1 MSDSL
6 SPLIMLVLFV
16 LVFVILP
23 SSAAKKAAQRKN
35 ASAQGGNKPAEK
47 PKAAGEKFPA
57 SAFPDRKESSL
68 QQPLGEGGSL
78 WEHDHTSYAGSLGS
92 LSTEG
97 FDPCHEEQMESLSS
111 LTSEHVA
118 EPQEI
123 PGLSLRWTGDEIVRG
138 LVVSEVL
145 KRKTLSR

>member
-1 MSDSL
+1 MSDSF
-6 SPLIMLVLFV
+6 SPLIMRLLFV

-35 ASAQGGNKPAEK
+35 ASAQRENRPAEK
-47 PKAAGEKFPA
+47 PQTTGEKFPSA
-57 SAFPDRKESSL
+57 AFPARKEAAV
-68 QQPLGEGGSL
+68 QQPQGEGESL

-97 FDPCHEEQMESLSS
+97 FDPCHEEQLASS
-111 LTSEHVA
+111 LPSAQED
-118 EPQEI
+118 EPREI

-145 KRKTLSR
+145 KRKTSSR

>member
-68 QQPLGEGGSL
+68 HPLGEGGSL